1 MFKVVSDRTFTHDVE
16 VLTPVDGGH
25 EKQTFKATFA
35 LVPLD
40 EVKAI
45 DINVVDDVTAFLT
58 KVVRGMSELVDENK
72 QAVPYSDGLR
82 DQLIQQPDVR
92 TGLMRAYGKAITKA
106 AEGN

>member
-40 EVKAI
+40 EVKAV
-45 DINVVDDVTAFLT
+45 NTNAADDVTAFLT
-58 KVVRGMSELVDENK
+58 KVVRHMADLVDENK
-72 QAVPYSDGLR
+72 QPVPYSDTLR
-82 DQLIQQPDVR
+82 DQLIQQADVR
-92 TGLMRAYGKAITKA
+92 TGLMRAYSKALNKA

>member
-35 LVPLD
+35 LVPLE
-40 EVKAI
+40 EVKAVN
-45 DINVVDDVTAFLT
+45 INAIDDVTMFLT
-58 KVVRGMSELVDENK
+58 KVVRHMDDLVDEKK
-72 QAVPYSDGLR
+72 QPLPYSAALR
-82 DQLIQQPDVR
+82 DQLIQQADVR
-92 TGLMRAYGKAITKA
+92 TGLMRAYGKALTKA